1 MRPRSIGKRGVKMT
15 EITFTRRALRDLK
28 KLPENVKRR
37 VELAMD
43 ELFDDV
49 RAGDRL
55 HGDWEGYW
63 KLRAGDY
70 RVIYRIKGEASVE
83 IQYIRQRRTA
93 YRA

>member
-1 MRPRSIGKRGVKMT
+1 MT
-15 EITFTRRALRDLK
+15 EITFTRRAMRDLK

-55 HGDWEGYW
+55 HGDWEGCW

-70 RVIYRIKGEASVE
+70 RVIYRVKGEASVE
-83 IQYIRQRRTA
+83 IQYIRHRRAA